1 LWLQTGDLSVKSPLP
16 AADTWS
22 AVKRLVL
29 LSLCVSAFFAA
40 APAYAESGANPFG
53 ITIVRFADGT
63 TQAQMGAAVAK
74 AGGNIVTD
82 LSEVNAMAVAPGS
95 GDFASKIGANSR
107 VTSFFPESMF
117 DGPVEHDGK
126 GGGGSVGTP
135 VFDKGRSFPD
145 PWHDAPSFLGVTNP
159 EGILQWDDARMNVPA
174 AWTKTLGDKSVR
186 VAVLDSGI
194 QDSHRELKDN
204 VAGKNETY
212 VPCKALRKQFGP
224 KALKDAGLTD
234 CGKDDQEG
242 HGTWVASRI
251 AGELNGFAS
260 NGVAPK
266 VQVSSYKVIAAGFGG
281 LPDWIVA
288 GLLAACSDRV
298 DLVNISITGYLDPT
312 DPTDAQTYLL
322 FNDAVQ
328 FCRAR
333 GVTVFAAA
341 GNEHVRINRVSMNIG
356 GRALTGVG
364 RVSDGLDGIAT
375 TSPGA
380 DSADFDLRGTLE
392 TPAGVPG
399 VVMVSATNN
408 ANGAAPSD
416 DQFGFG
422 MHVGARDQLAYYSS
436 YGPRVDLAAPGGARR
451 FNLPGWDG
459 GDGNITYGG
468 WGSLGALAAQGEIC
482 QDPIESS
489 LFNFACFKVGGDAFG
504 WLQGTSMSTPNAL
517 GVAALVISAK
527 PQVRRN
533 PDGLV
538 ARLQATARRNMTNF
552 TGPADPDNDAPTYD
566 GRLCSTGHCHLDMSR
581 RIGFADAYGAGIV
594 DAGAAVS

>member
-1 LWLQTGDLSVKSPLP
+1 MKRFVLSF
-16 AADTWS
+16 
-22 AVKRLVL
+22 
-29 LSLCVSAFFAA
+29 LCVSAFLVA

-63 TQAQMGAAVAK
+63 TPAQMNAAVAK
-74 AGGNIVTD
+74 AGGDVVTD
-82 LSEVNAMAVAPGS
+82 LSQVGAMAVAPGS
-95 GDFASKIGANSR
+95 KDFAARIGANSR

-117 DGPVEHDGK
+117 DGPVANDGR
-126 GGGGSVGTP
+126 GGGGPIGSPLAGRG
-135 VFDKGRSFPD
+135 KGRSVPD
-145 PWHDAPSFLGVTNP
+145 PWHDALSFLGVTNP
-159 EGILQWDDARMNVPA
+159 EGILQWEDARMNVPT

-186 VAVLDSGI
+186 VAVVDSGI
-194 QDSHRELKDN
+194 DDSHKELKDN
-204 VAGKNETY
+204 VAGKNQTF
-212 VPCKALRKQFGP
+212 VPCKALKKQFGE
-224 KALKDAGLTD
+224 KALKQAGLTD

-260 NGVAPK
+260 NGVAPR

-298 DLVNISITGYLDPT
+298 DLVNISITGYLDPS

-328 FCRAR
+328 YCHAR
-333 GVTVFAAA
+333 GVTIFSAA
-341 GNEHVRINRVSMNIG
+341 GNEHVRIDRISMNVG
-356 GRALTGVG
+356 GRPLAGVG
-364 RVSDGLDGIAT
+364 RVSGGPDGIAT

-380 DSADFDLRGTLE
+380 NSADFDLRGMLE

-408 ANGAAPSD
+408 ANDAAPAD
-416 DQFGFG
+416 DPFGFG

-436 YGPRVDLAAPGGARR
+436 YGPRVDLSAPGGARR

-468 WGSLGALAAQGEIC
+468 WGSLGALAAHGEIC
-482 QDPIESS
+482 KDPVESS
-489 LFNFACFKVGGDAFG
+489 LFNFACFKVDGAGFG
-504 WLQGTSMSTPNAL
+504 WLQGTSMSSPNAL
-517 GVAALVISAK
+517 GVAALVVSAK
-527 PQVRRN
+527 PALRAN
-533 PDGLV
+533 PAGLL
-538 ARLQATARRNMTNF
+538 ARLQGTARTNMANY
-552 TGPADPDNDAPTYD
+552 TGPTDPNNADSTYD
-566 GRLCSTGHCHLDMSR
+566 GRPCGTGYCHLDTSR
-581 RIGFADAYGAGIV
+581 RIRFADAYGAGIV
-594 DAGAAVS
+594 DAGRAVAP